1 MFLIRDVLT
10 VDLDL
15 ILSLYHRTGAA
26 QMLCQ
31 ALLMVLPEGVQ
42 VNQEL
47 RILGLFL
54 TIYSPLI

>member
-1 MFLIRDVLT
+1 MFLISDVLT
-10 VDLDL
+10 VDLNL
-15 ILSLYHRTGAA
+15 ILSLFQWTGAA
-26 QMLCQ
+26 QMLSQ

-47 RILGLFL
+47 SILGLFL